1 MDTAKLAYRAGAICY
16 LLWGLLHIYAAWLS
30 YTLADG
36 TTDSFVGS
44 KLQQNGW
51 NLAFLSIVCIYVA
64 IRLNWR
70 NSRLGFWI
78 NAIMVSATDIGFIV
92 LILLP
97 GIATDLLGPILWLLG
112 LAGTAY
118 GIVRAPGTA

>member
-1 MDTAKLAYRAGAICY
+1 MDTAKIAYPAGAICY

-36 TTDSFVGS
+36 STDSFVGS

-51 NLAFLSIVCIYVA
+51 NLAFISLVCIYVA
-64 IRLNWR
+64 LRLNWR

-97 GIATDLLGPILWLLG
+97 GIAIDLLGPILWLLG

-118 GIVRAPGTA
+118 GYARAPTTA

>member
-1 MDTAKLAYRAGAICY
+1 MDTAKFAYRAGAVCY
-16 LLWGLLHIYAAWLS
+16 FLWGVLHIYAAWLS

-51 NLAFLSIVCIYVA
+51 NLAFISIVCIYVA
-64 IRLNWR
+64 LRMNWR

-78 NAIMVSATDIGFIV
+78 NAIMVSVTDIGFVV

-118 GIVRAPGTA
+118 GISRAGTTA

>member
-1 MDTAKLAYRAGAICY
+1 M
-16 LLWGLLHIYAAWLS
+16 LHIYAAWIS
-30 YTLADG
+30 YALADG
-36 TTDSFVGS
+36 VSDPFIGS

-51 NLAFLSIVCIYVA
+51 NLAFISIVCIDVA

-70 NSRLGFWI
+70 NSRTGFWV
-78 NAIMVSATDIGFIV
+78 NAVMVSVTDIGFIV

-112 LAGTAY
+112 LTGTAIGY
-118 GIVRAPGTA
+118 ARASR